1 LKLTQLPGNI
11 NMEAAD
17 SVESDGG
24 SSRSEKVATIKAE
37 AVLAWLLEF
46 V

>member
-1 LKLTQLPGNI
+1 
-11 NMEAAD
+11 MEAAD

-24 SSRSEKVATIKAE
+24 SSRSGKVATIKAE
-37 AVLAWLLEF
+37 AVLAWLFEF

>member
-1 LKLTQLPGNI
+1 
-11 NMEAAD
+11 MEAAD

-24 SSRSEKVATIKAE
+24 SSRSEKVVTIKAE
-37 AVLAWLLEF
+37 AGLAWLLEF